1 MPIRRFTFTS
11 VLTILIFVA
20 LSVHAQEGVQNL
32 AIVANSLRK
41 PEAGIAPSLSIV
53 NLDEPNLRKA
63 VENEIIPLGDVI
75 PSDLEVQ
82 GNFLYVLNQYPD
94 PFFDPR
100 GGSIEII
107 NLLTRSNVG
116 SVPIDSDI
124 TPKQIALIPPSKAYV
139 TGLYS
144 NEIKVVDLNQ
154 KTIVK
159 RIPCGPMPD
168 GITILNGKAY
178 VANSAY
184 VKEPGT
190 WNVSYDDKSSVTV
203 IDIQTDTV
211 LKTIP
216 MPINTS
222 GITNDGESRVI
233 AVSAGVGEWIVPGGI
248 PGAVVFIDAVT
259 DEIEKTIAL
268 EERAEGPAIDSMK
281 RVFISSGGLLVYDL
295 VNDAWAH
302 NADNPLT
309 DLGGVGAIDQNDNL
323 YITRADWTGGR
334 MDELY
339 VVAPDGTLL
348 NTYGVGPGA
357 YLVTVAQVQSIG
369 VAAANVNHD
378 GVVNILD
385 LVIVSSNFGQTGT
398 NLQGDVNRD
407 GIIDVFDLVRVAKYF
422 GQSVN

>member
-1 MPIRRFTFTS
+1 MIRRFTFTS
-11 VLTILIFVA
+11 VLTILIFAV
-20 LSVHAQEGVQNL
+20 LSVYAQEDVQNL
-32 AIVANSLRK
+32 AIVANTLRK
-41 PEAGIAPSLSIV
+41 PEAGISPSLSIV

-63 VENEIIPLGDVI
+63 VENEIIPLGLVI

-82 GNFLYVLNQYPD
+82 GNLLYALNQEPD

-116 SVPIDSDI
+116 SIPIDADT

-139 TGLYS
+139 TGLYG
-144 NEIKVVDLNQ
+144 NAIHVVDLNQ
-154 KTIVK
+154 KSVVK

-190 WNVSYDDKSSVTV
+190 WNVSYDDKSNVTI
-203 IDIQTDTV
+203 IDIETDTV

-216 MPINTS
+216 MPINTN
-222 GITNDGESRVI
+222 GIVSDGESRVI

-248 PGAVVFIDAVT
+248 PGTVVFIDAVT
-259 DEIEKTIAL
+259 DEIEKTIEL
-268 EERAEGPAIDSMK
+268 EGRAGGPDIDSMK
-281 RVFISSGGLLVYDL
+281 RVFVSSGGLLVYDL
-295 VNDAWAH
+295 FSEQWTHD
-302 NADNPLT
+302 ADNPFT

-348 NTYGVGPGA
+348 NTYGIGPGGS
-357 YLVTVAQVQSIG
+357 LVTVAQVQSIG
-369 VAAANVNHD
+369 VVAANVNHD

-385 LVIVSSNFGQTGT
+385 LVIVASNFGQTGA

-407 GIIDVFDLVRVAKYF
+407 GIIDVFDLVRIAKYF
-422 GQSVN
+422 GQNAN